1 MKAVIFDMF
10 ETLVT
15 LHSVPRYFG
24 RNVAADL
31 GADIEEFYPLWHETE
46 EARSKGKMDFEESL
60 YWIGERTH
68 YAYPERIPMAVE
80 KRFAFKSESLQK
92 VEYRIVSLLRELK
105 ERGYKVGL
113 ISNCFLE
120 EAEAIRA
127 SVLAP
132 FFDVMMLSCEQG
144 VQKPEHEIFERCLA
158 ELAVA
163 PEDCLYVGDGGSL
176 ELETARSFGMETLQA
191 GWFVKNDQEDWKKE
205 GFAAATNPGEV
216 LERLGCLT
224 GKSREGK

>member
-24 RNVAADL
+24 RNIAADL
-31 GADIEEFYPLWHETE
+31 GADIDEFYSLWHETE
-46 EARSKGKMDFEESL
+46 EARSKGKMNFEESL

-68 YAYPERIPMAVE
+68 YAHPERISEAVE
-80 KRFAFKSESLQK
+80 KRYVFKAESLQK

-105 ERGYKVGL
+105 KRGYKVAL

-127 SVLAP
+127 SVLMP

-158 ELAVA
+158 EIAVA
-163 PEDCLYVGDGGSL
+163 PEDCLYVGDGGST
-176 ELETARSFGMETLQA
+176 ELETARAFGMQTLQA
-191 GWFVKNDQEDWKKE
+191 GWFIKNYEENWEKE
-205 GFAAATNPGEV
+205 GFATATKPEEV
-216 LERLGCLT
+216 LSVAEA
-224 GKSREGK
+224 

>member
-24 RNVAADL
+24 RNIAADL
-31 GADIEEFYPLWHETE
+31 GADIDEFYPLWHETE

-60 YWIGERTH
+60 YWIGERTR
-68 YAYPERIPMAVE
+68 YAHPERIPEAVE
-80 KRFAFKSESLQK
+80 KRHVFKSESLQK

-105 ERGYKVGL
+105 VRGYKVAL

-127 SVLAP
+127 SVLASC
-132 FFDVMMLSCEQG
+132 FDVMMLSCEQG
-144 VQKPEHEIFERCLA
+144 VQKPEHEIFERCLS
-158 ELAVA
+158 ELSVA
-163 PEDCLYVGDGGSL
+163 SEDCLYVGDGGSF
-176 ELETARSFGMETLQA
+176 ELETARAFGMQTLQA
-191 GWFVKNDQEDWKKE
+191 GWFVKNEQEDWKKE
-205 GFAAATNPGEV
+205 GFASATDPGEV
-216 LERLGCLT
+216 LRVLAE
-224 GKSREGK
+224 KK

>member
-15 LHSVPRYFG
+15 LHSVPPYFG
-24 RNVAADL
+24 RNIAADL

-46 EARSKGKMDFEESL
+46 EARSKGKMNFEESL

-68 YAYPERIPMAVE
+68 YAHPERIPEALE
-80 KRFAFKSESLQK
+80 KRHAFKTESMQK

-105 ERGYKVGL
+105 ERGYKVAL
-113 ISNCFLE
+113 ISNCFSE

-158 ELAVA
+158 ELSVA
-163 PEDCLYVGDGGSL
+163 PEDCLYVGDGGSR
-176 ELETARSFGMETLQA
+176 ELETAREFGMKTLQA
-191 GWFVKNDQEDWKKE
+191 GWFVKNCQDDWKKE
-205 GFAAATNPGEV
+205 GFETAEDPAEV
-216 LERLGCLT
+216 LNKL
-224 GKSREGK
+224 K

>member
-24 RNVAADL
+24 RNIAADL
-31 GADIEEFYPLWHETE
+31 GADIDEFYPLWHETE
-46 EARSKGKMDFEESL
+46 ETRSKGKMTFEEAL

-68 YAYPERIPMAVE
+68 YAHPERIPEALE
-80 KRFAFKSESLQK
+80 KRYAFKAESLQK

-105 ERGYKVGL
+105 ERGYKVAL
-113 ISNCFLE
+113 ISNCFPE
-120 EAEAIRA
+120 EGEVIRT

-132 FFDVMMLSCEQG
+132 FFDVMMLSCEVG
-144 VQKPEHEIFERCLA
+144 MQKPERGIFEKCLA

-163 PEDCLYVGDGGSL
+163 PEDCLYVGDGGSQ
-176 ELETARSFGMETLQA
+176 ELETARAFGMKTLQA
-191 GWFVKNDQEDWKKE
+191 GWFVKNEQEDWRKE
-205 GFAAATNPGEV
+205 GFASATAPEEV
-216 LERLGCLT
+216 L
-224 GKSREGK
+224 REVEE

>member
-31 GADIEEFYPLWHETE
+31 GADIDEFYPLWHETE

-60 YWIGERTH
+60 YWIGERIH
-68 YAYPERIPMAVE
+68 YAYPERIRLAVE
-80 KRFAFKSESLQK
+80 KRHAFKTESLQK

-113 ISNCFLE
+113 ISNCFSE

-158 ELAVA
+158 ELSVA
-163 PEDCLYVGDGGSL
+163 PEECLYVGDGGSF
-176 ELETARSFGMETLQA
+176 ELETAKEFGMKTLQA
-191 GWFVKNDQEDWKKE
+191 GWFVKNEQEDWRKE
-205 GFAAATNPGEV
+205 GFASATDPGEV
-216 LERLGCLT
+216 LRAVAE
-224 GKSREGK
+224 

>member
-24 RNVAADL
+24 RNIAADL
-31 GADIEEFYPLWHETE
+31 GADVDEFYPLWHETE

-68 YAYPERIPMAVE
+68 YAHPERIPEAVE
-80 KRFAFKSESLQK
+80 KRHAFKTESLQK

-105 ERGYKVGL
+105 ERGYKVAL

-120 EAEAIRA
+120 EAEAIRE

-132 FFDVMMLSCEQG
+132 CFDVMMLSCEQG
-144 VQKPEHEIFERCLA
+144 VQKPEHAIFERCLA
-158 ELAVA
+158 ELSVA
-163 PEDCLYVGDGGSL
+163 PEECLYVGDGGSQ
-176 ELETARSFGMETLQA
+176 ELETARSFGMKTLQA
-191 GWFVKNDQEDWKKE
+191 GWFVKNEQEDWRKE
-205 GFAAATNPGEV
+205 GFASATEPGEV
-216 LERLGCLT
+216 LAVLDVH
-224 GKSREGK
+224 EG

>member
-31 GADIEEFYPLWHETE
+31 GADIDEFYPLWHETE
-46 EARSKGKMDFEESL
+46 EARSKGKMDFEKSL

-68 YAYPERIPMAVE
+68 YAHPERIPEAVE
-80 KRFAFKSESLQK
+80 KRHAFKTESLQK

-105 ERGYKVGL
+105 ERGYKVAL

-132 FFDVMMLSCEQG
+132 FFDAMLLSCEQG

-163 PEDCLYVGDGGSL
+163 PEDCLYVGDGGSQ
-176 ELETARSFGMETLQA
+176 ELETARAFGMKTLQA
-191 GWFVKNDQEDWKKE
+191 GWFVKNEQEDWRKE
-205 GFAAATNPGEV
+205 GFASATAPEEV
-216 LERLGCLT
+216 LRAVEVYAG
-224 GKSREGK
+224 

>member
-31 GADIEEFYPLWHETE
+31 GADIDEFYPLWHETE
-46 EARSKGKMDFEESL
+46 EARSKGKMTFEESL

-68 YAYPERIPMAVE
+68 YTHPERIPEAVE
-80 KRFAFKSESLQK
+80 KRHVFKSESLQK

-132 FFDVMMLSCEQG
+132 CFDVMMLSCEQG

-163 PEDCLYVGDGGSL
+163 PEDCLYVGDGGSR
-176 ELETARSFGMETLQA
+176 ELETAREFGMQTLQA
-191 GWFVKNDQEDWKKE
+191 GWFVKNEQEDWKKE
-205 GFAAATNPGEV
+205 GFASATAPEEV
-216 LERLGCLT
+216 LKMLQAQTRTE
-224 GKSREGK
+224 E

>member
-31 GADIEEFYPLWHETE
+31 GADVDEFYPLWHETE
-46 EARSKGKMDFEESL
+46 EARSKGKMTFEESL
-60 YWIGERTH
+60 YWIGERIH
-68 YAYPERIPMAVE
+68 YEHPERIPEAVE
-80 KRFAFKSESLQK
+80 KRYAFKTESLQK

-127 SVLAP
+127 NVLASC
-132 FFDVMMLSCEQG
+132 FDVMMLSCEQG
-144 VQKPEHEIFERCLA
+144 VQKPEREIFERCLS
-158 ELAVA
+158 ELSVA

-176 ELETARSFGMETLQA
+176 ELETARSFGMQTLQA
-191 GWFVKNDQEDWKKE
+191 GWFIKNYEENWEKE
-205 GFAAATNPGEV
+205 GFATATRPEAVLAAV
-216 LERLGCLT
+216 ERSL
-224 GKSREGK
+224 S

>member
-24 RNVAADL
+24 RNIAVDL
-31 GADIEEFYPLWHETE
+31 GADIDEFYPLWHETE

-60 YWIGERTH
+60 RWIGERTR
-68 YAYPERIPMAVE
+68 YAHPERIPEAVE
-80 KRFAFKSESLQK
+80 KRRAFKTESLQK

-120 EAEAIRA
+120 EAEAIRGN
-127 SVLAP
+127 VLASC
-132 FFDVMMLSCEQG
+132 FDVMMLSCEQG

-158 ELAVA
+158 ELSVA

-176 ELETARSFGMETLQA
+176 ELETARELGMQTLQA
-191 GWFVKNDQEDWKKE
+191 GWFVKNEQEDWRKE
-205 GFAAATNPGEV
+205 GFASATDPGEV
-216 LERLGCLT
+216 LRVLAE
-224 GKSREGK
+224 KK

>member
-24 RNVAADL
+24 RNIAADL
-31 GADIEEFYPLWHETE
+31 GADISEFYPLWHETE
-46 EARSKGKMDFEESL
+46 EARSKGKMTFEEAL
-60 YWIGERTH
+60 LWIGERTH
-68 YAYPERIPMAVE
+68 YAHPERIPAAVE
-80 KRFAFKSESLQK
+80 KRHAFKEESLQK

-105 ERGYKVGL
+105 ERGYKVAL

-132 FFDVMMLSCEQG
+132 LFDVMMLSCEQG

-158 ELAVA
+158 ELSVA
-163 PEDCLYVGDGGSL
+163 PEACLYVGDGGSM
-176 ELETARSFGMETLQA
+176 ELETARSFGMKTLQA
-191 GWFVKNDQEDWKKE
+191 GWFVKNIEDDWKKE
-205 GFAAATNPGEV
+205 GFVSATDPAEV
-216 LERLGCLT
+216 LTAAE
-224 GKSREGK
+224 K

>member
-31 GADIEEFYPLWHETE
+31 GADIDEFYPLWHETE
-46 EARSKGKMDFEESL
+46 EARSKGKMTFEESL

-68 YAYPERIPMAVE
+68 YTHPERIPEAVE
-80 KRFAFKSESLQK
+80 KRHVFKSESLQK

-105 ERGYKVGL
+105 VRGYKVAL

-127 SVLAP
+127 SVLASC
-132 FFDVMMLSCEQG
+132 FDVMMLSCEQG

-163 PEDCLYVGDGGSL
+163 PADCLYVGDGGSM
-176 ELETARSFGMETLQA
+176 ELETARAFGMQTLQA
-191 GWFVKNDQEDWKKE
+191 GWFIKNYEENWEKE
-205 GFAAATNPGEV
+205 GFATTTAPEEV
-216 LERLGCLT
+216 LVALDVY
-224 GKSREGK
+224 EG

>member
-15 LHSVPRYFG
+15 LHNVPRYFG
-24 RNVAADL
+24 RNIAADL
-31 GADIEEFYPLWHETE
+31 GADIDEFYPLWHETE

-60 YWIGERTH
+60 RWIGERTR
-68 YAYPERIPMAVE
+68 YAHPERIPEAVE
-80 KRFAFKSESLQK
+80 KRRAFKTESLQK

-105 ERGYKVGL
+105 ERGYKVAL

-127 SVLAP
+127 GVLTP
-132 FFDVMMLSCEQG
+132 CFDVMMLSCEQG

-158 ELAVA
+158 ELNLA
-163 PEDCLYVGDGGSL
+163 PEECLYVGDGGSF
-176 ELETARSFGMETLQA
+176 ELETARAFGMQTLQA
-191 GWFVKNDQEDWKKE
+191 GWFVKNEQEDWRKE
-205 GFAAATNPGEV
+205 GFASATDPGEV
-216 LERLGCLT
+216 LRVLAE
-224 GKSREGK
+224 KK

>member
-15 LHSVPRYFG
+15 LYSVPRYFG
-24 RNVAADL
+24 RNIAADL
-31 GADIEEFYPLWHETE
+31 GADINEFYPLWHETE
-46 EARSKGKMDFEESL
+46 EARSKGKMTFEESL

-68 YAYPERIPMAVE
+68 YAYPERIPEAIV
-80 KRFAFKSESLQK
+80 KRHAFKSESLQK

-105 ERGYKVGL
+105 ERGYRVAL

-127 SVLAP
+127 SVLTP
-132 FFDVMMLSCEQG
+132 CFDVMMLSCEQG
-144 VQKPEHEIFERCLA
+144 VQKPEREIFERCLT
-158 ELAVA
+158 ELSVA

-176 ELETARSFGMETLQA
+176 ELETARSFGMQTLQA
-191 GWFVKNDQEDWKKE
+191 GWFVKNQQEDWEKE
-205 GFAAATNPGEV
+205 GFASVTTPEEV
-216 LERLGCLT
+216 LRALAE
-224 GKSREGK
+224 EAF

>member
-31 GADIEEFYPLWHETE
+31 GADIDAFYPLWHETE
-46 EARSKGKMDFEESL
+46 EARSKGKMTFEEAL

-68 YAYPERIPMAVE
+68 FAHPERIPEAVE
-80 KRFAFKSESLQK
+80 KRHAFKAESLQK

-105 ERGYKVGL
+105 ERGYKVAL

-127 SVLAP
+127 SVMAP
-132 FFDVMMLSCEQG
+132 LFDVTMLSCEQG

-163 PEDCLYVGDGGSL
+163 PEDCLYVGDGGSQ
-176 ELETARSFGMETLQA
+176 ELETARSFGMKTLQA
-191 GWFVKNDQEDWKKE
+191 GWFVKNYDENWKKE
-205 GFAAATNPGEV
+205 GFVSATAPEEV
-216 LERLGCLT
+216 LKAME
-224 GKSREGK
+224 E

>member
-24 RNVAADL
+24 RNIAADL
-31 GADIEEFYPLWHETE
+31 GADIDEFYSLWHETE
-46 EARSKGKMDFEESL
+46 EARSKGKMNFEESL

-68 YAYPERIPMAVE
+68 YAHPERISEAVE
-80 KRFAFKSESLQK
+80 KRYAFKSESLQK

-105 ERGYKVGL
+105 KRGYKVAL

-127 SVLAP
+127 SVLMP

-158 ELAVA
+158 EIAVA
-163 PEDCLYVGDGGSL
+163 PEDCLYVGDGGST
-176 ELETARSFGMETLQA
+176 ELETARAFGMQTLQA
-191 GWFVKNDQEDWKKE
+191 GWFIKNYEENWEKE
-205 GFAAATNPGEV
+205 GFATATKPEEV
-216 LERLGCLT
+216 LSVAEA
-224 GKSREGK
+224 

>member
-31 GADIEEFYPLWHETE
+31 GADIDEFYPLWHETE
-46 EARSKGKMDFEESL
+46 ESRSKGRMTFEEAL
-60 YWIGERTH
+60 HWIGERTH
-68 YAYPERIPMAVE
+68 YAHPERIPEAVE
-80 KRFAFKSESLQK
+80 KRHAFKTESLQK

-163 PEDCLYVGDGGSL
+163 PEDCLYVGDGGSQ
-176 ELETARSFGMETLQA
+176 ELETARAFGMKTLQA
-191 GWFVKNDQEDWKKE
+191 GWFVKNEQEDWRKE
-205 GFAAATNPGEV
+205 GFASATAPEEV
-216 LERLGCLT
+216 LRAVEVYAG
-224 GKSREGK
+224 

>member
-24 RNVAADL
+24 RNIAADL
-31 GADIEEFYPLWHETE
+31 GADIDEFYSLWHETE
-46 EARSKGKMDFEESL
+46 EARSKGKMNFEESL

-68 YAYPERIPMAVE
+68 YAHPERISEAVE
-80 KRFAFKSESLQK
+80 KRYAFKSESLQK

-105 ERGYKVGL
+105 KRGYKVAL

-127 SVLAP
+127 SVLMP

-158 ELAVA
+158 EIAVA
-163 PEDCLYVGDGGSL
+163 PENCLYVGDGGSM
-176 ELETARSFGMETLQA
+176 ELETARAFGMQTLQA
-191 GWFVKNDQEDWKKE
+191 GWFIKNYEENWEKE
-205 GFAAATNPGEV
+205 GFATATKPEEV
-216 LERLGCLT
+216 LSVAEA
-224 GKSREGK
+224 